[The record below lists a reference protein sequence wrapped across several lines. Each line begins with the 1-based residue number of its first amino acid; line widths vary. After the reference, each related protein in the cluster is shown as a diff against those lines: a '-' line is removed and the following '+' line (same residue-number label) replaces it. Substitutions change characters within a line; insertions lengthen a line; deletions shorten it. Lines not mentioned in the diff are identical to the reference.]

1 MKYLLDIVVILIFLL
16 CVAVGRKRGFIK
28 TVAGVVALAVALAVS
43 AMFNAPVA
51 EYVYDKTIEPAI
63 LSAVSEQVEQIEG
76 SAKEQVTNVYENMS
90 PLVKNLLAQTGI
102 ESADDLVLTLPLE
115 TDAPIPETVAATIY
129 PVLLPLVKAICSLL
143 LFLIAYIIAAIL
155 LRVLNVVAK
164 LPILKQVNKT
174 LGLIGGIVS
183 GVLWVLVAVTV
194 MQIIAATGAAD
205 GAITLQTVGDT
216 LLVDWLAGINPLS
229 SFIG

>member
-16 CVAVGRKRGFIK
+16 CVAIGRKRGFIK
-28 TVAGVVALAVALAVS
+28 TVAGVVALVVALAVS

-51 EYVYDKTIEPAI
+51 EYIYNKTIEPAI
-63 LSAVSEQVEQIEG
+63 LSTVSEKVEQIEG
-76 SAKEQVTNVYENMS
+76 SAKEQVENVYEGLS
-90 PLVKNLLAQTGI
+90 PLVKNMLAQTGI
-102 ESADDLVLTLPLE
+102 ESADDLALSLPLE
-115 TDAPIPETVAATIY
+115 TDAPIPETVAALIY

-143 LFLIAYIIAAIL
+143 LFLVAYIVASIV

-194 MQIIAATGAAD
+194 IQIIAAMGTAD
-205 GAITLQTVGDT
+205 GAVTLQTVQDT
-216 LLVDWLAGINPLS
+216 LLVDWIADVNPLS